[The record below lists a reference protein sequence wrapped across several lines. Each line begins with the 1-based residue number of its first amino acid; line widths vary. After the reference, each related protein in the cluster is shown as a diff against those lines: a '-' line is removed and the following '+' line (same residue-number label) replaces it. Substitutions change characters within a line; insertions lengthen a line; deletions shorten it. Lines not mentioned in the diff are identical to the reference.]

1 MALRVNYV
9 SLSLRLDTCRPTR
22 PYQAGTPRRLATRVP
37 APHRTLSLSPAGGVK
52 RRPRTRCG
60 GGGCSEGTAFRGRA
74 APLALLA
81 GTAQSRLWLGVRCRE
96 RAERSVP
103 HPRASSRPR
112 GDRRAWRRR
121 PRKSLARV
129 LFDSCRYAEA
139 KTFCQEQIPI
149 AQGALG
155 GEHPNTLRLKHVYA
169 MCLQYCHK
177 AAVENDDVAPS
188 DSLLED
194 HVEATRILE
203 ELTPIARRVFGPHHH
218 STALFERELLR
229 ARRRVNHHSGEAD
242 WNLDPGA

>member
-1 MALRVNYV
+1 MQTSSWEINKGNVLEAPEYVFGIAL
-9 SLSLRLDTCRPTR
+9 
-22 PYQAGTPRRLATRVP
+22 
-37 APHRTLSLSPAGGVK
+37 
-52 RRPRTRCG
+52 
-60 GGGCSEGTAFRGRA
+60 
-74 APLALLA
+74 
-81 GTAQSRLWLGVRCRE
+81 
-96 RAERSVP
+96 
-103 HPRASSRPR
+103 
-112 GDRRAWRRR
+112 
-121 PRKSLARV
+121 SLARV

-218 STALFERELLR
+218 SAALFERELLR

>member
-1 MALRVNYV
+1 MSKSSPIYLQLGRHEEALAMQRRSWEINKGNVSEAPEYV
-9 SLSLRLDTCRPTR
+9 F
-22 PYQAGTPRRLATRVP
+22 GI
-37 APHRTLSLSPAGGVK
+37 
-52 RRPRTRCG
+52 
-60 GGGCSEGTAFRGRA
+60 
-74 APLALLA
+74 AL
-81 GTAQSRLWLGVRCRE
+81 
-96 RAERSVP
+96 
-103 HPRASSRPR
+103 
-112 GDRRAWRRR
+112 
-121 PRKSLARV
+121 SLARV
-129 LFDSCRYAEA
+129 LFDSSRYAEA

-218 STALFERELLR
+218 SAALFERELLR